1 MRIAP
6 RDAHYTLRSSAAS
19 NSVNTG
25 SLTMGKKKTKIK
37 RSALTDN
44 GKNKISKVAIILV
57 VLPNDSST
65 AY

>member
-25 SLTMGKKKTKIK
+25 SLTMGKKTKIK